1 MNGKGAS
8 MHIPDKVLKLLDAEW
23 QRVKDEPEHMMRGNR
38 IDFARWLLLQALI
51 DHRERAG

>member
-8 MHIPDKVLKLLDAEW
+8 MHIPEKVLQLLDAEW

-51 DHRERAG
+51 EHRERAG